1 MKSQRMFPF
10 AAIVWTGVLAAS
22 AAWNIHHVRQETM
35 DMAYAE
41 ARANLNKDISFRRW
55 ATGHGGVFVPITE
68 TQRSVPFL
76 SHVPGRDVT
85 TQDGRELTLLNPA
98 SVLRQVMDR
107 YSEEYGI
114 RGRITGL
121 RYLNPG
127 NAPDDWERPRLEAF
141 TRGEGTEVWGIA
153 DIDGKPHLRYL
164 RAMFMEPGCELCHAI
179 LGYKTGD
186 MRGATGLSLPLE
198 PYYAKLDH
206 DMLFLGGSHGLIWLI
221 GLTGIGWARRSHS
234 RHEAERSRGELR
246 FRALFENS
254 RDGILIYDPD
264 IDRFVEFNDVACAQL
279 GYSRDEF
286 AQLSV
291 ADIEPGG
298 SPAQTCERIASVRE
312 RGWDSFETRH
322 RTKDGELRN
331 MSVTTQ
337 TLVLDGRTLMQ
348 VSFRDITERKQS
360 ERELE
365 RHRNHL
371 EDLVANRT
379 TQLQLAKEAAEAANR
394 AKSTFLANMSHELRT
409 PMNGIMGMVAL
420 ARRRMGDPAGVVQL
434 DKAMAS
440 ADHLLGIIND
450 ILDLSKIEAER
461 MTLEHGEFALDT
473 VFEQLASLFGQ
484 RAAEKGLA
492 LRVELAP
499 ELVGQHFLGDP
510 LRLGQILINLVG
522 NAIKFTERGEVAIHA
537 RWVDDGAAD
546 AVLRFE
552 VSDSG
557 IGIAQA
563 EQQRLFSAFEQADGS
578 TTRKYGGTGLGLAIS
593 KRLAGLMGG
602 TIGVDSSAGHG
613 STFWFTARLDRVDAS
628 NATTTHAAA
637 EAPEARLRRD
647 HAGSRILLVEDEPIN
662 QEVSRCLMEDVGL
675 RVDQAENGIRAI
687 ELARTMR
694 YDLILMDVQMPE
706 MNGLDATRAIRED
719 SLNTTTPIL
728 AMTANAFAEDRQ
740 ACLDAGMD
748 DHVGKPV
755 VPDVMYERLCEWL
768 TRAGARSPQA

>member
-1 MKSQRMFPF
+1 
-10 AAIVWTGVLAAS
+10 
-22 AAWNIHHVRQETM
+22 
-35 DMAYAE
+35 
-41 ARANLNKDISFRRW
+41 
-55 ATGHGGVFVPITE
+55 
-68 TQRSVPFL
+68 
-76 SHVPGRDVT
+76 
-85 TQDGRELTLLNPA
+85 
-98 SVLRQVMDR
+98 
-107 YSEEYGI
+107 
-114 RGRITGL
+114 
-121 RYLNPG
+121 
-127 NAPDDWERPRLEAF
+127 
-141 TRGEGTEVWGIA
+141 
-153 DIDGKPHLRYL
+153 
-164 RAMFMEPGCELCHAI
+164 
-179 LGYKTGD
+179 
-186 MRGATGLSLPLE
+186 
-198 PYYAKLDH
+198 
-206 DMLFLGGSHGLIWLI
+206 
-221 GLTGIGWARRSHS
+221 
-234 RHEAERSRGELR
+234 
-246 FRALFENS
+246 
-254 RDGILIYDPD
+254 
-264 IDRFVEFNDVACAQL
+264 
-279 GYSRDEF
+279 
-286 AQLSV
+286 
-291 ADIEPGG
+291 
-298 SPAQTCERIASVRE
+298 
-312 RGWDSFETRH
+312 
-322 RTKDGELRN
+322 
-331 MSVTTQ
+331 MSVTAQ
-337 TLVLDGRTLMQ
+337 SLMLDDRTLIQ

-360 ERELE
+360 ELELE

-379 TQLQLAKEAAEAANR
+379 TQLQLAKDAAEAANR

-522 NAIKFTERGEVAIHA
+522 NAIKFTERGEVAVHA
-537 RWVDDGAAD
+537 RWVDLGTAD
-546 AVLRFE
+546 AGLRFE
-552 VSDSG
+552 VSDTG

-563 EQQRLFSAFEQADGS
+563 EQQRLFSAFEQADAS

-662 QEVSRCLMEDVGL
+662 QEVSRCLMEEVGL

>member
-1 MKSQRMFPF
+1 
-10 AAIVWTGVLAAS
+10 
-22 AAWNIHHVRQETM
+22 
-35 DMAYAE
+35 
-41 ARANLNKDISFRRW
+41 
-55 ATGHGGVFVPITE
+55 
-68 TQRSVPFL
+68 
-76 SHVPGRDVT
+76 
-85 TQDGRELTLLNPA
+85 
-98 SVLRQVMDR
+98 
-107 YSEEYGI
+107 
-114 RGRITGL
+114 
-121 RYLNPG
+121 
-127 NAPDDWERPRLEAF
+127 
-141 TRGEGTEVWGIA
+141 
-153 DIDGKPHLRYL
+153 
-164 RAMFMEPGCELCHAI
+164 
-179 LGYKTGD
+179 
-186 MRGATGLSLPLE
+186 
-198 PYYAKLDH
+198 
-206 DMLFLGGSHGLIWLI
+206 
-221 GLTGIGWARRSHS
+221 
-234 RHEAERSRGELR
+234 
-246 FRALFENS
+246 
-254 RDGILIYDPD
+254 
-264 IDRFVEFNDVACAQL
+264 
-279 GYSRDEF
+279 
-286 AQLSV
+286 
-291 ADIEPGG
+291 
-298 SPAQTCERIASVRE
+298 
-312 RGWDSFETRH
+312 
-322 RTKDGELRN
+322 
-331 MSVTTQ
+331 
-337 TLVLDGRTLMQ
+337 

-522 NAIKFTERGEVAIHA
+522 NAIKFTERGEVAVHA
-537 RWVDDGAAD
+537 RWVDLGTAD
-546 AVLRFE
+546 AGLRFE
-552 VSDSG
+552 VSDTG

-662 QEVSRCLMEDVGL
+662 QEVSRCLMEEVGL

>member
-1 MKSQRMFPF
+1 
-10 AAIVWTGVLAAS
+10 
-22 AAWNIHHVRQETM
+22 
-35 DMAYAE
+35 
-41 ARANLNKDISFRRW
+41 
-55 ATGHGGVFVPITE
+55 
-68 TQRSVPFL
+68 
-76 SHVPGRDVT
+76 
-85 TQDGRELTLLNPA
+85 
-98 SVLRQVMDR
+98 
-107 YSEEYGI
+107 
-114 RGRITGL
+114 
-121 RYLNPG
+121 
-127 NAPDDWERPRLEAF
+127 
-141 TRGEGTEVWGIA
+141 
-153 DIDGKPHLRYL
+153 
-164 RAMFMEPGCELCHAI
+164 
-179 LGYKTGD
+179 
-186 MRGATGLSLPLE
+186 
-198 PYYAKLDH
+198 
-206 DMLFLGGSHGLIWLI
+206 
-221 GLTGIGWARRSHS
+221 
-234 RHEAERSRGELR
+234 
-246 FRALFENS
+246 
-254 RDGILIYDPD
+254 
-264 IDRFVEFNDVACAQL
+264 
-279 GYSRDEF
+279 
-286 AQLSV
+286 
-291 ADIEPGG
+291 
-298 SPAQTCERIASVRE
+298 
-312 RGWDSFETRH
+312 
-322 RTKDGELRN
+322 
-331 MSVTTQ
+331 
-337 TLVLDGRTLMQ
+337 
-348 VSFRDITERKQS
+348 
-360 ERELE
+360 
-365 RHRNHL
+365 
-371 EDLVANRT
+371 
-379 TQLQLAKEAAEAANR
+379 
-394 AKSTFLANMSHELRT
+394 
-409 PMNGIMGMVAL
+409 
-420 ARRRMGDPAGVVQL
+420 
-434 DKAMAS
+434 MAS

-522 NAIKFTERGEVAIHA
+522 NAIKFTERGEVAVHA
-537 RWVDDGAAD
+537 RWVDLGTAD
-546 AVLRFE
+546 AGLRFE
-552 VSDSG
+552 VSDTG

-662 QEVSRCLMEDVGL
+662 QEVSRCLMEEVGL

>member
-1 MKSQRMFPF
+1 MKSQHMFPF

-22 AAWNIHHVRQETM
+22 VAWNIHHVRQETM

-198 PYYAKLDH
+198 PYYAMLDH

-298 SPAQTCERIASVRE
+298 SPAQTRERIASVRE

-522 NAIKFTERGEVAIHA
+522 NAIKFTERGEVAVHA
-537 RWVDDGAAD
+537 RWVDLGTTD
-546 AVLRFE
+546 AGLRFE
-552 VSDSG
+552 VSDTG

-563 EQQRLFSAFEQADGS
+563 GQQRLFSAFEQADGS

-637 EAPEARLRRD
+637 EAPEARLLRD